1 MKKVLSLFLAII
13 SVGLISCAGHSDP
26 SVSIT
31 TLNSKSNSTSVT
43 STISTEAN
51 TPNSSKP
58 IKSWDGKTTE
68 RFEGGSGT
76 ATDPYRIANASQ
88 LAHLS
93 KTVNSGTTYAN
104 KYFILTNDINLNK
117 KEWTPIGN
125 GNHSFQGNLD
135 GNNHSILNLNIT
147 QIVRWTNT
155 SSNSSWGI
163 AGLFGSCEDASLS
176 NFKINNATISVSPSQ
191 TDYVGIGALIGRATS
206 NKQLQISNV
215 RLKQVTISIEKC
227 NAVIYEGGCIGYLQ
241 VLQSS
246 WCNLDTIQCE
256 STLSSKGEYAN
267 YVGGISGYIYSTGTM
282 DMHDFVCYADSKWPY
297 NVADNFSGA
306 FGAISSKGGSIEL
319 QNAFSVITVN
329 HELSHSNKASYEAN
343 AIIGITYQSKD
354 TSGSFKCKNLY
365 GCVKNTQASPINSL
379 YYIPINLVESNC
391 VGGTSLPSNHNLS
404 SAVWNLSSKS
414 HPVLK

>member
-1 MKKVLSLFLAII
+1 MKKVLSLIIAII
-13 SVGLISCAGHSDP
+13 SVGLISCTDHSIP
-26 SVSIT
+26 SDSTTQLRPSI
-31 TLNSKSNSTSVT
+31 SDT
-43 STISTEAN
+43 STT
-51 TPNSSKP
+51 SSVVSSP
-58 IKSWDGKTTE
+58 DLQNPVESWDGKSSE

-104 KYFILTNDINLNK
+104 KHFILTNDINLNK

-125 GNHSFQGNLD
+125 GNQSFQGKLD
-135 GNNHSILNLNIT
+135 GNNHSIRNLNIT
-147 QIVRWTNT
+147 KIVRWTNT

-176 NFKINNATISVSPSQ
+176 NFKIDNATISVSPSQ
-191 TDYVGIGALIGRATS
+191 IDYVGIGALIGRATS
-206 NKQLQISNV
+206 NMQLQISNV
-215 RLKQVTISIEKC
+215 RLKQVTISIEKS

-241 VLQSS
+241 VLQNS

-267 YVGGISGYIYSTGTM
+267 YLGGISGYIYSKGTM
-282 DMHDFVCYADSKWPY
+282 DMHDFVCYTDSKWPY
-297 NVADNFSGA
+297 NVADNYSGA
-306 FGAISSKGGSIEL
+306 LGAVSSKGGSIEI

-343 AIIGITYQSKD
+343 AIIGVTYQSKD

-365 GCVKNTQASPINSL
+365 GCVNNTQSSPTNSL

-391 VGGTSLPSNHNLS
+391 VGGASLPSNHNLS
-404 SAVWNLSSKS
+404 STVWNLSSKT